1 MFNIRLIIK
10 KNEVNLVNCK
20 KKLPCS
26 RFSVPYATIFL
37 NNLLHLLLN
46 RCDLKLKPVL
56 ID

>member
-10 KNEVNLVNCK
+10 KIKLIWLIVK

-46 RCDLKLKPVL
+46 RCDLKSVL